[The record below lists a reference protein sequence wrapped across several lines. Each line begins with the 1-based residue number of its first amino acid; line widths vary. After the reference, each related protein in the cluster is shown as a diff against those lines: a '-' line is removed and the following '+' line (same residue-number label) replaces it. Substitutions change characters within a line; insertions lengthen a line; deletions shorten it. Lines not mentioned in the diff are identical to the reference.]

1 MQNPH
6 MNTRVNRQGLG
17 RHIPS
22 EVRREVRRR
31 SKFGCVICRGG
42 FCVYEHLED
51 FVGVDEHDPAKIC
64 LLCESCHGRITRKQ
78 WSKDRAR
85 LAYEQI
91 QAHTRAEAGEPRGPL
106 DFHTGQAELALGD
119 LVYAPAVTS
128 VLRYFGQDLIKLHP
142 GKPGEPGAIT
152 AVFTDDEGNAI
163 LALDENEWVGSLDAW
178 DIEVEGP
185 RIVVK
190 QKLGVVALQLRL
202 DPPGRIVIERLD
214 MRIGNHHVLASEHG
228 YAVGVHFEDGHMN
241 WTSPRL
247 VVTGAAANGIAIEIE
262 DGAILRERF
271 NGFKAAGKGVWLATA
286 DESIIMHSPAG
297 AMIPQLGISIA
308 SWCSFDIFNVAAGAK
323 TLNQMRDSVFFK
335 PARDM
340 RMFLASGAA

>member
-1 MQNPH
+1 MHNPF
-6 MNTRVNRQGLG
+6 MNTRVNRHGLD

-42 FCVYEHLED
+42 FYVYEHLED

-85 LAYEQI
+85 LAYEKI
-91 QAHTRAEAGEPRGPL
+91 QEHTRAEAGEPRGPL
-106 DFHTGQAELALGD
+106 DFHTGQVELVLGD
-119 LVYAPAVTS
+119 LVYAPALTS
-128 VLRYFGQDLIKLHP
+128 VLRYYGHDLIKLHP

-152 AVFTDDEGNAI
+152 AVFTDDEGKII
-163 LALDENEWVGSLDAW
+163 LELDDNEWVGSLDAW

-190 QKLGVVALQLRL
+190 KKLGVVALQLRL

-214 MRIGNHHVLASEHG
+214 MRIGDHHVLASEHG

-241 WTSPRL
+241 WTSPQL
-247 VVTGAAANGIAIEIE
+247 QITGAAANGIAIEIE
-262 DGAILRERF
+262 DGSILRERF
-271 NGFKAAGKGVWLATA
+271 NGFKAAGKGVGLATA
-286 DESIIMHSPAG
+286 DERIIMHSPAG

-308 SWCSFDIFNVAAGAK
+308 SGCSFREYGAVAGAK
-323 TLNQMRDSVFFK
+323 SIDQMRDSVFFK
-335 PARDM
+335 SAREM
-340 RMFLASGAA
+340 RLFLASGVA